1 MSRWYRAYEGTV
13 SDPKLGEVALIA
25 GTSRSV
31 VIAAWHAILENC
43 ASLNEGGGFDI
54 SPRRVA
60 AALVEA
66 TDLIERVFSG
76 LEEVGLTAGNTVKAW
91 AKRQFESDSS
101 TERSRKHRNNKRNGD
116 ATLQQPDATPPETE
130 TETDTEGK
138 TEKKKSK
145 EERASARSADFAF
158 AGTVVR
164 LNVDDFDKWQKA
176 YSNIDLLAELTA
188 RDAWLASDGA
198 TDDDRKRWFV
208 STSKYLANRNME
220 AKAKAAGRRDETCP
234 PEIYRGLQ

>member
-25 GTSRSV
+25 GTTRSV
-31 VIAAWHAILENC
+31 VIATWHAILENC
-43 ASLNEGGGFDI
+43 ASLNDGGRFDI

-66 TDLIERVFSG
+66 ADLIERVFSG
-76 LEEVGLTAGNTVKAW
+76 LEEVGLTEGNTVKAW

-101 TERSRKHRNNKRNGD
+101 TERSRKHRNNKRNSD

-130 TETDTEGK
+130 TEGE
-138 TEKKKSK
+138 TEKRRKK

-164 LNVDDFDKWQKA
+164 LNVADFDRWQKA

-220 AKAKAAGRRDETCP
+220 ARAKTVSREDQICP